1 MVKKKHE
8 ESHKGKHKTEA
19 RIKIYCV
26 LMGVIS
32 FLFFALRQAR

>member
-1 MVKKKHE
+1 MKKNHE

-26 LMGVIS
+26 LMDVIS
-32 FLFFALRQAR
+32 FFFALRQAR